1 LGKRLKKVLG
11 GRKVG
16 MKNLKKYF
24 KIWLLMS
31 KNSFLAVFNQ
41 RMALSIF
48 LIGKI
53 LRFFFFFVF
62 IIFLLKGTKS
72 LAGYNLNQT
81 LLFFFTFN
89 LVDTISQFLFREV
102 YRFRP
107 LIVSGGFDLV
117 LSKPVNALFR
127 SLMGGADVIDLITI
141 IPLTI
146 ATFYI
151 ASLLN
156 PSILHTTFYIL
167 LVLNGLVI
175 ASAFHIF
182 VLGLGIVTLEIDH
195 TIMIYR
201 DLFNLGRFPIDIYKE
216 PLRGIITFLIPIG
229 VMVSFPAKAIM
240 GLMTP
245 MGILW
250 SIVFGILT
258 LFLSLKFWNF
268 ALKKYTSASS

>member
-1 LGKRLKKVLG
+1 
-11 GRKVG
+11 
-16 MKNLKKYF
+16 MKKYF

-31 KNSFLAVFNQ
+31 RNSFLAVFNQ

-89 LVDTISQFLFREV
+89 LIDTVSQFLFREV

-107 LIVSGGFDLV
+107 LIITGGFDLI
-117 LSKPVNALFR
+117 LSKPINALFR
-127 SLMGGADVIDLITI
+127 SLMGGADIIDLITI
-141 IPLTI
+141 VPLTI
-146 ATFYI
+146 ATFYV

-156 PSILHTTFYIL
+156 PSALSTLYYVL
-167 LVLNGLVI
+167 LILNGLVI

-201 DLFNLGRFPIDIYKE
+201 DLFNLGRFPIDIYKD

-229 VMVSFPAKAIM
+229 IMVAFPAKAIM

-245 MGILW
+245 MGVLW
-250 SIVFGILT
+250 SLAFGGLI
-258 LFLSLKFWNF
+258 LFLSFKFWNF

>member
-1 LGKRLKKVLG
+1 MKR
-11 GRKVG
+11 
-16 MKNLKKYF
+16 YF
-24 KIWLLMS
+24 KIWLIMS

-41 RMALSIF
+41 KMALTIF
-48 LIGKI
+48 LLGKLI
-53 LRFFFFFVF
+53 RFFFFFAF

-89 LVDTISQFLFREV
+89 LIDTISQFLFREV

-117 LSKPVNALFR
+117 LSKPINALFR

-146 ATFYI
+146 ATFYV

-201 DLFNLGRFPIDIYKE
+201 DLTALGRFPIDIYKE

-240 GLMTP
+240 GLMSP
-245 MGILW
+245 IGVLW
-250 SIVFGILT
+250 SLAFGGLI
-258 LFLSLKFWNF
+258 LFLSLKFWKF

>member
-1 LGKRLKKVLG
+1 
-11 GRKVG
+11 

-182 VLGLGIVTLEIDH
+182 VLGLGI
-195 TIMIYR
+195 
-201 DLFNLGRFPIDIYKE
+201 N
-216 PLRGIITFLIPIG
+216 
-229 VMVSFPAKAIM
+229 
-240 GLMTP
+240 
-245 MGILW
+245 
-250 SIVFGILT
+250 FG
-258 LFLSLKFWNF
+258 N
-268 ALKKYTSASS
+268 